1 MRGVAHRP
9 PRRTAGITSARR
21 ALIEFGFLLSSLG
34 LLQGARFGF
43 SIVVATSVSFQ
54 AFTQWG
60 LMLALLTY
68 APTLLLGSGNGMN
81 RLVPLLRGRG
91 DLAAADA
98 AERAAW
104 AIALVVVIILGVLTG
119 VLAAVGYPLGSMVTL
134 LMALACLY
142 QLQQF
147 SLRSHMRFGA
157 ASLQQGAF
165 GSAIA
170 AAGLVLVLANEEALL
185 SVTVAYAGAHLVAVL
200 IGATLAPPRVGPLT
214 VSQVRYVVTEGAPI
228 MLAGLFFGLLVT
240 MDRWVIAVTLEAS
253 DSGPYTLASLVS
265 AVILLLPMVVGQ
277 QTYPRMARQFGR
289 DGDVAGILSIA
300 TTQNRYAA
308 LATLVPTALVGV
320 VGPATIPLFLPE
332 YSKAVLP
339 LIILG
344 TAWLVYSTATGW
356 ANFLIVVGRQRRYL
370 AIQAGVVS
378 AALPLLFA
386 GAALAGLVGIAV
398 GVLAAMSLYAVL
410 LGSAARRLAHAVH
423 T

>member
-1 MRGVAHRP
+1 MRGVAQRP
-9 PRRTAGITSARR
+9 PRATAGITSARH
-21 ALIEFGFLLSSLG
+21 ALIEFGLLSSSLG

-104 AIALVVVIILGVLTG
+104 AIAVVVVIILGVLTG
-119 VLAAVGYPLGSMVTL
+119 LLAAVGYPLGSLVTL

-147 SLRSHMRFGA
+147 SLRSHMSFGA

-165 GSAIA
+165 GFVIA
-170 AAGLVLVLANEEALL
+170 AAGLVLVMANEEALV
-185 SVTVAYAGAHLVAVL
+185 SVTAAYAGAHVVAVL
-200 IGATLAPPRVGPLT
+200 LGATLAPPRFGALT
-214 VSQVRYVVTEGAPI
+214 ASQVIHVVIEGVPI
-228 MLAGLFFGLLVT
+228 MLAGLLFGLLVT
-240 MDRWVIAVTLEAS
+240 MDRWVIAVTLEPA
-253 DSGPYTLASLVS
+253 DSGPYTLASIVS

-277 QTYPRMARQFGR
+277 QTYPRMARQYGR
-289 DGDVAGILSIA
+289 DRDVAGVRIIA
-300 TTQNRYAA
+300 TAQNRYAA
-308 LATLVPTALVGV
+308 LATLVPTVFVGV
-320 VGPATIPLFLPE
+320 AGPTAIPLFLPE

-344 TAWLVYSTATGW
+344 MAWLVYSTATGW

-370 AIQAGVVS
+370 AIQAVVVI

-398 GVLAAMSLYAVL
+398 GVLAVMSLYAVL
-410 LGSAARRLAHAVH
+410 LELAAHRLAPAAH